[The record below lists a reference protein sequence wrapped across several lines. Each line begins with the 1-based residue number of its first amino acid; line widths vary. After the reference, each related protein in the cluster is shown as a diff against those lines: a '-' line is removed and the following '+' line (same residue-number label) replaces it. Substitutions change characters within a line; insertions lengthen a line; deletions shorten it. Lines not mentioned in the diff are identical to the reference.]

1 MEPCTFQHKLEEI
14 KKIHPEKISYNSGN
28 GHSEKHLIFSQ
39 KKAVLI
45 FQKTELPYFSG
56 NRNPEKLLIF
66 QQVTFRDRKIKK
78 THFEKTSYIS
88 ENGTL
93 KSQAKSF

>member
-28 GHSEKHLIFSQ
+28 GNPEKHLIFSQ

-45 FQKTELPYFSG
+45 FQKTELPYFQ
-56 NRNPEKLLIF
+56 E
-66 QQVTFRDRKIKK
+66 T
-78 THFEKTSYIS
+78 E
-88 ENGTL
+88 TL
-93 KSQAKSF
+93 KNFLYSSK